1 MSESEY
7 QKLLDLRLQRALR
20 PEERSRLDELAS
32 QHPEIRDHWDEE
44 MRLSQ
49 LLNRLPDAP
58 ISSNFT
64 ARTLAAVRKAS
75 APERAAGKRVLP
87 GWLPFRWIHA
97 ATITAAAL
105 AAAWI
110 LYHQKQSEGRA
121 QLAGELAQ
129 ISSAALAPDAEKA
142 KVSLDAL
149 MHYDVIARLESH
161 PIVDD
166 DLLAVLEQE

>member
-7 QKLLDLRLQRALR
+7 QKLLDLKLQRPLL
-20 PEERSRLDELAS
+20 PEEQSRLDDLVS

-44 MRLSQ
+44 MQLSQ

-64 ARTLAAVRKAS
+64 ALTLAAAQEET
-75 APERAAGKRVLP
+75 APKRVPKRRLRF
-87 GWLPFRWIHA
+87 GWLSFRWIHA
-97 ATITAAAL
+97 ATVTAAAL

-110 LYHQKQSEGRA
+110 LYDQKQSAGRA

-129 ISSAALAPDAEKA
+129 FSSAALAVDPENTD
-142 KVSLDAL
+142 VNLDAL
-149 MHYDVIARLESH
+149 MNYDVITRLENH

-166 DLLAVLEQE
+166 DLLVVLEQE

>member
-20 PEERSRLDELAS
+20 PEEQSRLDELVS

-64 ARTLAAVRKAS
+64 ARTLAAVKKESGPKRAS
-75 APERAAGKRVLP
+75 GKRLLF
-87 GWLPFRWIHA
+87 GWLPIRWIQA
-97 ATITAAAL
+97 ATVSAAAL
-105 AAAWI
+105 TTAWI
-110 LYHQKQSEGRA
+110 LYSQKQSEGRA
-121 QLAGELAQ
+121 QLAGDLAQ
-129 ISSAALAPDAEKA
+129 FSSAALAPDAEKA
-142 KVSLDAL
+142 EFSLDAL

-166 DLLAVLEQE
+166 DLLAVLEQD